1 MSWAS
6 LISGIVSLFNWIAG
20 LLHDKQI
27 ADGAVAK
34 AELES
39 RKEQDALID
48 TIKSAQS
55 DDSVRVSTRK
65 KYSRKGSTLQ

>member
-6 LISGIVSLFNWIAG
+6 LISGIVSLFNRIAG